1 MLSAWKISNSW
12 PQHSR
17 FQFRDDD
24 VVKQAK
30 ENASWKIQRKIKLSG
45 KILFIKFSDYSCF
58 TFNKACFTVYAD
70 KILAHLLLH
79 PKVSQKNDKK
89 LATCVRKQCDI
100 ETQQKIGFL
109 DCIWIFI
116 LAKLNFNKFHTWLD
130 PHRNQNFLYQKKRYP
145 MMEKKVKV

>member
-45 KILFIKFSDYSCF
+45 KFFLSNFSIIHVLPS
-58 TFNKACFTVYAD
+58 TSHV
-70 KILAHLLLH
+70 LLCMLTKYLH
-79 PKVSQKNDKK
+79 ICSYTLKCHKKMTKK

-145 MMEKKVKV
+145 MMEKK